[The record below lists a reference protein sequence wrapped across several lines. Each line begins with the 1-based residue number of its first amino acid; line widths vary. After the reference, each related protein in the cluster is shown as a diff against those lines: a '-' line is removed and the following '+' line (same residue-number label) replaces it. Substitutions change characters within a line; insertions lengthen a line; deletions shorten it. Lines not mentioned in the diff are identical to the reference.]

1 MRTFPIFVSFAGKP
15 PLVVGGGELA
25 AVKARLL
32 LKGAATV
39 DVAASHVV
47 PELAAL
53 AEAGCRVEDIDVFEL
68 DGMTLYDEGL
78 SLEAIGIAKTGEG
91 LRALA
96 QDARCNPSGGSAA
109 GYCAPAMGLTRIVEA
124 VLQLRGDAG
133 ANQVPRARRAL
144 ASGSSLVAAQT
155 QTVVVLESA

>member
-32 LKGAATV
+32 LKGAAVV

-53 AEAGCRVEDIDVFEL
+53 AEAGHVSLLAARPGIDRLRGRPLVIVAT
-68 DGMTLYDEGL
+68 DDDE
-78 SLEAIGIAKTGEG
+78 E
-91 LRALA
+91 
-96 QDARCNPSGGSAA
+96 DARVSAIARAQPSAS
-109 GYCAPAMGLTRIVEA
+109 R
-124 VLQLRGDAG
+124 
-133 ANQVPRARRAL
+133 VP
-144 ASGSSLVAAQT
+144 SCSTPSC
-155 QTVVVLESA
+155 S